1 VSEPSRAASAS
12 AALAPEALFHGRYRI
27 VRAIKAGGMGAVY
40 EVLDEV
46 TNARRALKVM
56 LAEMVADPELRA
68 RFALE
73 ARVTGDVESDHIV
86 RVSDAGIDEA
96 TGTPF
101 LVMDLL
107 RGEDLRSLLAKRGS
121 LPPAEVIAY
130 LSQVALALDK
140 THAAGIVH
148 RDLKPDNL
156 FVTRRDDGSPCVKVL
171 DFGIAKVVEHNQS
184 VTTKAVGTPLYMS
197 PEQIRAERRIGPSAD
212 VYALGHIAYALLTGA
227 PYWNDEKGESSTFL
241 LMTQI
246 VEGPKEPPTARAR
259 RRGVPLPAGFDAWF
273 ARAAALKPEG
283 RFESAVDAVTA
294 LAELL
299 GTAPASARAVP
310 VPEERARSHARAAAA
325 LAGTMDTVAATGE
338 AGRTPTPARSGTSM
352 RLPVRSYGRL
362 VVGAALALAALG
374 VTAALLI
381 GRGADERGAPPGPP
395 PPDAGAKDAGHD

>member
-1 VSEPSRAASAS
+1 MSEPSLAAF
-12 AALAPEALFHGRYRI
+12 AALAPDSVFHGRYKILRVI
-27 VRAIKAGGMGAVY
+27 RKGGMGAVY

-56 LAEMVADPELRA
+56 LPEMVADEELRA

-73 ARVTGDVESDHIV
+73 ARITGDVESDHIV
-86 RVSDAGIDEA
+86 RVSDAGVDEA

-107 RGEDLRSLLAKRGS
+107 RGDDLKSVLAQRGA
-121 LPPAEVIAY
+121 LPFAEVITY

-197 PEQIRAERRIGPSAD
+197 PEQIRAERRIGPAAD
-212 VYALGHIAYALLTGA
+212 VYALGHIAFALLTGA
-227 PYWNDEKGESSTFL
+227 PYWNDEKADASTFL
-241 LMTQI
+241 LLTKI
-246 VEGPKEPPTARAR
+246 VAGPEEPPSERAR
-259 RRGVPLPAGFDAWF
+259 RRGVTLPDGFDAWF

-283 RFESAVDAVTA
+283 RFEHAAEAVAA
-294 LAELL
+294 LAEVL
-299 GTAPASARAVP
+299 GAAPPSAVAAP
-310 VPEERARSHARAAAA
+310 QPEVKARSRVRAAAA
-325 LAGTMDTVAATGE
+325 LADTVETTGL
-338 AGRTPTPARSGTSM
+338 APSGGSGRTPTGPRSGAATP
-352 RLPVRSYGRL
+352 LPPRSYGKL
-362 VVGAALALAALG
+362 VAAAVLVLAVIGVVAAVAMGQGA
-374 VTAALLI
+374 
-381 GRGADERGAPPGPP
+381 RDHGAPAP
-395 PPDAGAKDAGHD
+395 AASAGHG